1 MQMENMTIKQL
12 IKAIN
17 ENKKT
22 MFDFEGFNE
31 QKHDELVKLLCFKI
45 NEKFNSRHLSDNKRL
60 EKASKTIPDLKC
72 YYILNYGID
81 RPETIDEMYDTEL
94 HKSRVMPSIE
104 EKKSRVNKVLELL
117 GC

>member
-1 MQMENMTIKQL
+1 MENMTIKQL

-60 EKASKTIPDLKC
+60 EKASKNIPDLKC

-104 EKKSRVNKVLELL
+104 EKKSRINKVLELL